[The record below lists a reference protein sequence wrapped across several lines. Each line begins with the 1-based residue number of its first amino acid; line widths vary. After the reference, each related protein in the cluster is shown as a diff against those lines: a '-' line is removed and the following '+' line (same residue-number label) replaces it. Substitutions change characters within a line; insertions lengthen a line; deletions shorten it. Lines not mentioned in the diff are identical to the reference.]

1 MLGVE
6 SHHPPAGGAGGRLDT
21 DAVLQRA
28 GQQAIRIGLP
38 QIVFAEEGEF
48 VQVFQAMDVI
58 GGDPFG
64 LHLGPVI
71 GDIVID
77 IAHLLNQQLTLVGP
91 DLVMVSISGWYMG
104 TEHQSSLSQCCF
116 VVIITSFFYYDKYK
130 SLSRKSQGE
139 NVIFSR
145 EKMQGVENA
154 LLVSETRLFHIG
166 YNIYLTF
173 CSARAILILNSR

>member
-91 DLVMVSISGWYMG
+91 DLVLGHGFNFRLVHGHG
-104 TEHQSSLSQCCF
+104 TSVLTLSMLLCYYNN
-116 VVIITSFFYYDKYK
+116 IIF
-130 SLSRKSQGE
+130 
-139 NVIFSR
+139 
-145 EKMQGVENA
+145 
-154 LLVSETRLFHIG
+154 LL
-166 YNIYLTF
+166 
-173 CSARAILILNSR
+173 